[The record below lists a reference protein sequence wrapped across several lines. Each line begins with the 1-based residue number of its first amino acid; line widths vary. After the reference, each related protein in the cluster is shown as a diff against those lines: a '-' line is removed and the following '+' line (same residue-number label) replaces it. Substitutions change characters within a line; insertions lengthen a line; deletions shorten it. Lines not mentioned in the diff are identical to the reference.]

1 MPRGFDVH
9 PLRPPSPP
17 RARVRRFAVVLL
29 GAACVA
35 AASAQPSPAVR
46 SAVDAYEAGRLDE
59 ARRRFER
66 LARDGVPVADY
77 NLGVMHLRGELPG
90 GVAKALPRLRR
101 AADGGFVTAMFDLA
115 RLYEQGIATGRAD
128 LATAHRWYLRAAEA
142 GSVDA
147 QVEAATAFYL
157 GRGAP
162 RDLARAAHWYRE
174 AAKGGDV
181 GAQYLIASMYEGGL
195 GVEPDLRLARYWYDV
210 ARRNG
215 DVAAAGKVRE
225 LDARA
230 AAGG

>member
-1 MPRGFDVH
+1 MPREHDVQ
-9 PLRPPSPP
+9 PARPSPRP
-17 RARVRRFAVVLL
+17 RALARRLAVVLF

-46 SAVDAYEAGRLDE
+46 SAVDAYEAGRIDN
-59 ARRRFER
+59 ARRQFER

-77 NLGVMHLRGELPG
+77 NLGVMYLRGDLPG
-90 GVAKALPRLRR
+90 GVAKALPRLQR
-101 AADGGFVTAMFDLA
+101 AADAGFVTAMFDLG
-115 RLYEQGIATGRAD
+115 RLYEQGLATGRAD
-128 LATAHRWYLRAAEA
+128 LAAAHRWYLRAAEA

-147 QVEAATAFYL
+147 QLEAATAFYL

-162 RDLARAAHWYRE
+162 RDAAQAAHWYRE

-195 GVEPDLRLARYWYDV
+195 GVERDLRLARYWYDV